1 MSSRFLAVPLGMW
14 GLVCLGLALIYTV
27 LWPRP
32 GRSSPPRPA
41 WRAMILRWGH
51 ALVWVLLG
59 VACFLWT
66 AVLPGGAGLARG
78 VAGVGLIVFFL
89 FVIALWKERR
99 RPG

>member
-1 MSSRFLAVPLGMW
+1 
-14 GLVCLGLALIYTV
+14 
-27 LWPRP
+27 
-32 GRSSPPRPA
+32 
-41 WRAMILRWGH
+41 MILRWGH